1 MFRWFQF
8 SVSIFAFGFNF
19 RFQRV
24 WMMMMMDMDEMMMDG
39 RREGESSARGDGT
52 RGRRARVDAR

>member
-1 MFRWFQF
+1 
-8 SVSIFAFGFNF
+8 
-19 RFQRV
+19 
-24 WMMMMMDMDEMMMDG
+24 MMMDMDAMMAG

>member
-1 MFRWFQF
+1 
-8 SVSIFAFGFNF
+8 
-19 RFQRV
+19 
-24 WMMMMMDMDEMMMDG
+24 MMMMDMDEMMMDG